1 MSVFCDVR
9 CWLTKAKRVKRGRI
23 PGRDDNFMGLG
34 LAVAVNRHHLP
45 SYRHT
50 VVRRYDGNSELIS
63 FNCGQLGNDDCNAV
77 LWLVERLAELQKFTS
92 YPRTTLQ
99 WKKNKWTWLKI
110 DTCSGHKVERVVSI
124 RRRWPV
130 AVVTEDNLSAL
141 STFQQHISPS
151 FTMAVINCRRRRRNG
166 RRRWL
171 LTWICFPICLNL
183 SLRSNTQLTIE
194 LVRSQQ
200 SQANERSH
208 NDDEKD
214 KEAFGSCWQQFHSC
228 GIWHESRRRRRRR
241 HPVRRICAAAAAAFG
256 RSYGLFYSIAV
267 SFACHRI

>member
-34 LAVAVNRHHLP
+34 LAVAVNRHHLL

-50 VVRRYDGNSELIS
+50 AIRRYDGNFDLIS
-63 FNCGQLGNDDCNAV
+63 FNHWELGNVNCNAV
-77 LWLVERLAELQKFTS
+77 LWLVERLTGGSKFPS
-92 YPRTTLQ
+92 YHHTTVQ

-151 FTMAVINCRRRRRNG
+151 FTMAVINCRRRTDAAAGGYWLEFAFQFAWTCLCAVILN
-166 RRRWL
+166 WL
-171 LTWICFPICLNL
+171 LN
-183 SLRSNTQLTIE
+183 
-194 LVRSQQ
+194 
-200 SQANERSH
+200 
-208 NDDEKD
+208 
-214 KEAFGSCWQQFHSC
+214 
-228 GIWHESRRRRRRR
+228 
-241 HPVRRICAAAAAAFG
+241 
-256 RSYGLFYSIAV
+256 
-267 SFACHRI
+267 

>member
-50 VVRRYDGNSELIS
+50 VVRRYDGNFDFIS
-63 FNCGQLGNDDCNAV
+63 FNRGQLGNINCNAV
-77 LWLVERLAELQKFTS
+77 LWSVERLAELQNYVS
-92 YPRTTLQ
+92 YRCTTEQ
-99 WKKNKWTWLKI
+99 RKKNKWTWLKI

-151 FTMAVINCRRRRRNG
+151 FTMAVINCRRRRRHRRNG
-166 RRRWL
+166 RRR
-171 LTWICFPICLNL
+171 
-183 SLRSNTQLTIE
+183 R
-194 LVRSQQ
+194 
-200 SQANERSH
+200 
-208 NDDEKD
+208 
-214 KEAFGSCWQQFHSC
+214 
-228 GIWHESRRRRRRR
+228 
-241 HPVRRICAAAAAAFG
+241 
-256 RSYGLFYSIAV
+256 
-267 SFACHRI
+267 